1 MKKSITLFLVLTS
14 YFFGFAQ
21 DLNSLKNEAEKM
33 YATAITLDLDKIL
46 DQTYPKVFE
55 IASREQ
61 MKDVLNDAFNNEA
74 MTIKMVKTD
83 PKFTFGEIKKIGN
96 QTFCVFE
103 HENRMTMTFKEDMG
117 DSAEMMLEMMKES
130 MEASEA
136 TYDDKTFTFT
146 LQKRAKVLA
155 VSDELTNKTWKYVNI
170 EKDGS
175 LIQMLFD
182 EKIIK
187 QLGLN

>member
-33 YATAITLDLDKIL
+33 YETAITLDLDKIL

-83 PKFTFGEIKKIGN
+83 PKFTFGEIKKIEN

-103 HENRMTMTFKEDMG
+103 HENKMTMAFKEDMG
-117 DSAEMMLEMMKES
+117 ESAEMMLEMIKES
-130 MEASEA
+130 MGASEA

-146 LQKRAKVLA
+146 IQKRVKVLA
-155 VSDELTNKTWKYVNI
+155 VSDELTKNTWKFVNI

-182 EKIIK
+182 ETILK

>member
-1 MKKSITLFLVLTS
+1 MKKTISLFLVLVS
-14 YFFGFAQ
+14 FVFGFAQ
-21 DLNSLKNEAEKM
+21 NLKALQTDAQMM
-33 YATAITLDLDKIL
+33 YDNAITLDLDKIL

-55 IASREQ
+55 IASKEQ
-61 MKDVLNDAFNNEA
+61 MKDVMNEAFNNEA

-103 HENRMTMTFKEDMG
+103 HENKMTMTFKEDMG
-117 DSAEMMLEMMKES
+117 ETAEMMLEMIKEN
-130 MEASEA
+130 MGASEA
-136 TYDDKTFTFT
+136 AYDEKTFTFT
-146 LQKRAKVLA
+146 IQKRAKVLA
-155 VSDELTNKTWKYVNI
+155 VSDELTNNTWKFVNI

-182 EKIIK
+182 ETITK
-187 QLGLN
+187 QLGLK

>member
-1 MKKSITLFLVLTS
+1 MKKTITLFLVLAS
-14 YFFGFAQ
+14 FIFGFSQNLKALQTDAQ
-21 DLNSLKNEAEKM
+21 IM
-33 YATAITLDLDKIL
+33 YDNAITLDLDKIL

-61 MKDVLNDAFNNEA
+61 MKDVLNEAFNNEA
-74 MTIKMVKTD
+74 MTIRLVKID

-103 HENRMTMTFKEDMG
+103 HENKMTMAFKEDMG
-117 DSAEMMLEMMKES
+117 ESAEMMLEMIKES
-130 MEASEA
+130 MGASEA

-146 LQKRAKVLA
+146 ILKRAKVLA
-155 VSDELTNKTWKYVNI
+155 VSDELTNNTWKFVNI